1 MNRTLG
7 DAHYFLALLS
17 SRDQDHAK
25 AVTLSREWAGE
36 IVTTRW
42 ILAEVA
48 DGLSAPPTR
57 GLAAAF
63 IRHLEENPFVRIE
76 PVTEAQF
83 TRGLDLYLSRPDKE
97 WSLTDC
103 ISFVVMADEGL
114 TQALTGDHHFE
125 QAGFVALLR

>member
-1 MNRTLG
+1 M
-7 DAHYFLALLS
+7 A
-17 SRDQDHAK
+17 
-25 AVTLSREWAGE
+25 LSREWTGE

-48 DGLSAPPTR
+48 DGLSAPPLR
-57 GLAAAF
+57 GTAAAF
-63 IRHLEENPFVRIE
+63 IRRLENNPFVRII
-76 PVTEAQF
+76 PVTEIQF
-83 TRGLDLYLSRPDKE
+83 TRGLDLYLGRPDKE

-114 TQALTGDHHFE
+114 TEALTGDHHFE